1 MEMIKMKKILNS
13 GIIALCLVFS
23 GCDWLDI
30 NPETGLDETE
40 AVSYTHLTLPTIY
53 SV

>member
-23 GCDWLDI
+23 GCDCTAR
-30 NPETGLDETE
+30 EK
-40 AVSYTHLTLPTIY
+40 
-53 SV
+53 

>member
-23 GCDWLDI
+23 REFNIKLY
-30 NPETGLDETE
+30 N
-40 AVSYTHLTLPTIY
+40 
-53 SV
+53 